1 MTIQVKKYDFPH
13 YVYSMGFSLPLK
25 IPKKTMLEK
34 DHRNIS
40 CITCIRRKDN
50 LLSGLVENEVSHIE
64 DHKTCNYYKKNQ
76 SLFVEGSYP
85 RGVFCI
91 NEGKVKIFKRGDEGK
106 EQIIQIAKG
115 GELVGFR
122 AMFSEDFYKVSAE
135 TLEECNIC
143 FIRKEDFLL
152 MMDTNPMLRNGI
164 LKEISTELADQADF
178 ITNMAQKSV
187 RERLAFSLL
196 MLMDIYEN
204 EPINLSREDMANFV
218 GTATET
224 LIRLLREFKTE
235 GLIEIQT
242 RKITVLARKKLLDIA
257 GH

>member
-1 MTIQVKKYDFPH
+1 
-13 YVYSMGFSLPLK
+13 
-25 IPKKTMLEK
+25 MLENNF
-34 DHRNIS
+34 RNI
-40 CITCIRRKDN
+40 TCSTCLRRKDN
-50 LLSGLVENEVSHIE
+50 LLGGLMGKDVKHLE
-64 DHKTCNYYKKNQ
+64 DHKSCNYYKKNQ
-76 SLFVEGSYP
+76 YLFVEGSFP

-122 AMFSEDFYKVSAE
+122 AMFTEDAYKVSAE

-152 MMDTNPMLRNGI
+152 MLDTNPMLRNGI
-164 LKEISTELADQADF
+164 LKELSRELADRADF

-187 RERLAFSLL
+187 RQRLAFSLL
-196 MLMDIYEN
+196 LLMEIYQD
-204 EPINLSREDMANFV
+204 EPINLSREDLANFV

-224 LIRLLREFKTE
+224 LIRLLKDFKEE
-235 GLIEIQT
+235 GLIEINT
-242 RKITVLARKKLLDIA
+242 RKISVLDAKKILHVS

>member
-1 MTIQVKKYDFPH
+1 
-13 YVYSMGFSLPLK
+13 
-25 IPKKTMLEK
+25 MLEK
-34 DHRNIS
+34 DHRNI
-40 CITCIRRKDN
+40 TCSTCRKRKES
-50 LLSGLVENEVSHIE
+50 LLGGLEQNEVTHLE
-64 DHKTCNYYKKNQ
+64 DHKTCSYYKKNQ
-76 SLFVEGSYP
+76 SLFLEGSYP

-91 NEGKVKIFKRGDEGK
+91 NEGKVKIFKRGDGGK
-106 EQIIQIAKG
+106 EQIIQIVKG

-122 AMFSEDFYKVSAE
+122 ALFSEDYYKVSAE
-135 TLEECNIC
+135 TLEDCNIC
-143 FIRKEDFLL
+143 FIRKEDFMS

-164 LKEISTELADQADF
+164 LKEISTELADRADF

-187 RERLAFSLL
+187 RERLAFALL
-196 MLMDIYEN
+196 MLMDIYED

-224 LIRLLREFKTE
+224 LIRLLKELKTE

-242 RKITVLARKKLLDIA
+242 RKITVLDRKKLLDIA